1 MGAGILEEPQLR
13 PYRIVTVERRGCAI
27 LGSMTDSIR
36 IAIEAADVDAL
47 RRLVA
52 GDRAL
57 ADADVVW
64 GDGGKNAVP
73 PLHFVCDA
81 VFRKLATQ
89 EQALAMANVLL
100 EAGVDPERA
109 YAKSGD
115 TFLIAAASLGAE
127 DVGLRL
133 VDLGVSVNGR
143 GLFNA
148 TALHWTAI
156 MGLDRLAL
164 ALANIGADLEAV
176 DTQYHC
182 TPLQWALH
190 GWSNGTSG
198 NCDRIP
204 QVVAVLVEHGA
215 RIPQDALESL
225 ENDADAPMR
234 AALST

>member
-1 MGAGILEEPQLR
+1 
-13 PYRIVTVERRGCAI
+13 
-27 LGSMTDSIR
+27 MTDQIR

-52 GDRAL
+52 ADRAL
-57 ADADVVW
+57 ADTDVVW

-89 EQALAMANVLL
+89 DQALAMANVLL
-100 EAGVDPERA
+100 DVGVDPERV

-133 VDLGVSVNGR
+133 VDCGVDVTGR
-143 GLFNA
+143 GLFKA
-148 TALHWTAI
+148 TALHWTAT
-156 MGLDRLAL
+156 MGLDRLAR
-164 ALANIGADLEAV
+164 ALANVGAELEVA
-176 DTQYHC
+176 DTHFNC
-182 TPLQWALH
+182 TPLQWGLH
-190 GWSNGTSG
+190 AWAEGTNG
-198 NCDRIP
+198 NRDRVP
-204 QVVAVLVEHGA
+204 EVVAVLVKHGA

-225 ENDADAPMR
+225 ASDADAPMR
-234 AALST
+234 AALAT